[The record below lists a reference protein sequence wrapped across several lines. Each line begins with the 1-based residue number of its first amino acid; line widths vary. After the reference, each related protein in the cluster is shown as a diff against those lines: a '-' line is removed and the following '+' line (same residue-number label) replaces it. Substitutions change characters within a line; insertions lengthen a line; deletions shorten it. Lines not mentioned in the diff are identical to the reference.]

1 MRVTQC
7 VWEYARWATLELM
20 AFVLKFRVNTVW
32 LAFDA
37 SPFLVLLDVERDF
50 TGQ

>member
-1 MRVTQC
+1 MRITQS
-7 VWEYARWATLELM
+7 VWEYARWATLELK

-37 SPFLVLLDVERDF
+37 TPFLDFLDVVRDF
-50 TGQ
+50 